1 MQSALNWCISACRCP
16 WQWTQGSS
24 NYTDLDLAADSGR
37 LDRRALL
44 EDNGLARSS
53 STASSPDTRR
63 YQPRRPACEGISY
76 GSAVLEEGD
85 AGAASNSLEAFV
97 PANEVP
103 PVVENGGEEAGRRRR
118 PLIEHNEGTIPLVNH
133 IAMFSL
139 RRSHQMKV
147 MQQKRQQ
154 QQPLLQGKA
163 AGDDDDVGRTE
174 HNEDH
179 DSTDSTLL
187 GFWYFNSRCPS
198 LRPPMSY
205 IPEDSGVSFFD

>member
-133 IAMFSL
+133 IVEPVMSDKKDEGDAAEAAAAAAAPAGQGG
-139 RRSHQMKV
+139 RRRRRRRKNRAQRGS
-147 MQQKRQQ
+147 
-154 QQPLLQGKA
+154 
-163 AGDDDDVGRTE
+163 
-174 HNEDH
+174 
-179 DSTDSTLL
+179 
-187 GFWYFNSRCPS
+187 
-198 LRPPMSY
+198 
-205 IPEDSGVSFFD
+205 